1 MNAAVV
7 PLALSGAR
15 TSRGRLAGIV
25 AGVAVGV
32 TLLLLL
38 LGASAGVGASD
49 ERSAWLR
56 EYGAPAVTYDET
68 DGGASDAAPML
79 SEPLTAENLLI
90 ERRDEIFADS
100 LIQRR
105 DVAATPDSTVA
116 IPGVAAIPKPGTYVA
131 SPALEALIESTPA
144 DQLGER
150 FGTFTGTIDPRALAG
165 PDSLVIVV
173 GATERELTDGLQ
185 AAFVTGFTTNPYG
198 DNAGVYRTVLAMG
211 GLALLVPV
219 LLLISITTAL
229 GGAQRAERCAA
240 LRLLG
245 ARRTTVAA
253 VVAVETAATSLLGA
267 VIGAATAFVVRPLAA
282 SVPVGPTRLE
292 SGDLSVSPLAAL
304 TVVLVTVIAAT
315 AVAAVRAYR
324 DDLGPLGATRTRLEK
339 APTVR
344 RVIPLIAGLV
354 SMLGAVRIY
363 STSVPDTIALALLF
377 GSFALIAI
385 GLIVV
390 GPWLTFV
397 ISRFGAQRASHP
409 ASVMAANRISRTPV
423 STFRAVSGV
432 VLAVFLVS
440 IFAGASSALSTGVPP
455 PDRPGSLQSTSVWS
469 AVGPDASPAAITDV
483 QASLAATDG
492 IPGSV
497 VLRRPDNQDS
507 GDYLTYIRTADAS
520 LLGLETSTEAPVV
533 AFDHD
538 KYLNVQAEAPA
549 AAEGVSEADLRSWPV
564 TTLIVPTDG
573 SAAAR
578 DRARTALNTSGLTV
592 GQAISP
598 SDVTALTSTRL
609 VRSLTVLAN
618 MGTGAAV
625 AIAGLSLAVATASA
639 VIDRKRALGL
649 MRLMGMPLSTVRG
662 LVLREAAVPLLSVL
676 ALAAGLGFLVA
687 GQLVDGL
694 GDGYVMTWPGLSYLV
709 TLSLSLGLALLAVVA
724 TFGLLR
730 TTTSAVSTRFE

>member
-1 MNAAVV
+1 MNAAVI
-7 PLALSGAR
+7 PLALSGAQ

-49 ERSAWLR
+49 DRSAWLR
-56 EYGAPAVTYDET
+56 EQGTPVVMSDDEGAP
-68 DGGASDAAPML
+68 L
-79 SEPLTAENLLI
+79 SEPLTADNLLL
-90 ERRDEIFADS
+90 ERRDEVFADS

-116 IPGVAAIPKPGTYVA
+116 IPGVAAIPDPGEYVA
-131 SPALEALIESTPA
+131 SPALQALIESTAA
-144 DQLGER
+144 DQLGDR
-150 FGTFTGTIDPRALAG
+150 FGSFAGTIDPSALAG

-173 GATERELTDGLQ
+173 GATERALTDGLR
-185 AAFVTGFTTNPYG
+185 AAVVTGFTTNPYG

-219 LLLISITTAL
+219 LLLISITTSL
-229 GGAQRAERCAA
+229 GAAQRAERFAA

-253 VVAVETAATSLLGA
+253 VVAVETVATSLIGA
-267 VIGAATAFVVRPLAA
+267 LIGAATATLVRPLAA
-282 SVPVGPTRLE
+282 RVPVGPTRLE
-292 SGDLSVSPLAAL
+292 PSDLSVSPLAAFS
-304 TVVLVTVIAAT
+304 VVLVTVIAAT

-339 APTVR
+339 APTAR
-344 RVIPLIAGLV
+344 RVIPLIAGLAL
-354 SMLGAVRIY
+354 MPAAVRLY
-363 STSVPDTIALALLF
+363 STSVPDMIGLALLF
-377 GSFALIAI
+377 GSFVLIAI

-390 GPWLTFV
+390 GPWLTYV

-409 ASVMAANRISRTPV
+409 ASVMAANRIARTPV

-432 VLAVFLVS
+432 VIAVFLVS
-440 IFAGASSALSTGVPP
+440 IFAGASSALGTGAPP
-455 PDRPGSLQSTSVWS
+455 ADRPGSVQPTSVWS
-469 AVGPDASPAAITDV
+469 TVSPDASAAAIADL
-483 QASLAATDG
+483 QARLAATDG
-492 IPGSV
+492 IPGAV
-497 VLRRPDNQDS
+497 ALRRPETLDS
-507 GDYLTYIRTADAS
+507 SEYQTYVRTADAA
-520 LLGLETSTEAPVV
+520 LLGLETPSESPVV

-538 KYLNVQAEAPA
+538 KYLNVQADAPLP
-549 AAEGVSEADLRSWPV
+549 AEDVSEADLMSWPV
-564 TTLIVPTDG
+564 TTMVIPTDG

-592 GQAISP
+592 GEAISP

-618 MGTGAAV
+618 LGTGVAV
-625 AIAGLSLAVATASA
+625 VIAGLSLAVATASA

-676 ALAAGLGFLVA
+676 VLAAGLGFLVA
-687 GQLVDGL
+687 GQLVSGL
-694 GDGYVMTWPGLSYLV
+694 GDGYKVTWPGVSYLV
-709 TLSLSLGLALLAVVA
+709 TLGLSLGLALLAVVA

-730 TTTSAVSTRFE
+730 ANTSAVSTRFE